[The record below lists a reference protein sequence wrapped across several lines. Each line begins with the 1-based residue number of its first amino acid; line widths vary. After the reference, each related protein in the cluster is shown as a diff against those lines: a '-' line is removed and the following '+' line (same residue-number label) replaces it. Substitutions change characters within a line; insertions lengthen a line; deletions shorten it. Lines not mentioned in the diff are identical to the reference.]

1 MVTYGGAVG
10 VSTAVVAIE
19 VLVDCSCTIRC
30 EVHSRRED
38 LELTVKDKLVGS
50 AKGVSDLDK
59 EGTSLTREGLSGS
72 PAATGEE
79 EVVLSTS
86 LADGVD
92 GTLDGVDPG
101 GDGGEVVRLVHD
113 TENNALVGAVLLC
126 ELRPDALELSIG
138 LATLSD
144 DAAVPAGVVVLH
156 IS

>member
-1 MVTYGGAVG
+1 M
-10 VSTAVVAIE
+10 STAVVAIE

-59 EGTSLTREGLSGS
+59 EGTSLSREGLSGS

-101 GDGGEVVRLVHD
+101 GDRVEIVGLVHD
-113 TENNALVGAVLLC
+113 AEDDALVRTVLLR
-126 ELRPDALELSIG
+126 ELRPEALELRVG
-138 LATLSD
+138 GTTLGD
-144 DAAVPAGVVVLH
+144 DATVPASVVVLY
-156 IS
+156 ST